1 MKICSVCGVKK
12 SLIHFPTVGSRCKDC
27 KKLYMKDYVKRKPEI
42 EAARSLRSNE
52 KRKETSKRKTQIKRL
67 AKILSSFAELKE
79 NPFKFKKITEVPIAI
94 LTPEQKKERNRI
106 QQMEWRAKNKDKI
119 LKSKKKYR
127 DKNKSEIIIQNKQ
140 YYALKNGKTT
150 LEQIEFNN
158 ELKKALAEM
167 GF

>member
-1 MKICSVCGVKK
+1 MKICKKCGIEK
-12 SLIHFPTVGSRCKDC
+12 SIDKFLTIGNTCKDC
-27 KKLYMKDYVKRKPEI
+27 KKLYMKEYVKRKPEI

-67 AKILSSFAELKE
+67 AKILSNFAELKE
-79 NPFKFKKITEVPIAI
+79 NPFKFKKLTEVPIAI

-127 DKNKSEIIIQNKQ
+127 DKNKSEIAIRNKQ
-140 YYALKNGKTT
+140 YYALKNRKTT
-150 LEQIEFNN
+150 LEQIGFNN